1 MFSHWRLCTNIFPLA
16 SLRFEIETRYSVL
29 LNFLFVIVIY
39 SGGMPIMLFLA
50 SLNFGI
56 AFFVD
61 KYCLLK
67 ICKRPARYDAQ
78 LARMLVEL
86 LPMAIVMQLR

>member
-1 MFSHWRLCTNIFPLA
+1 
-16 SLRFEIETRYSVL
+16 
-29 LNFLFVIVIY
+29 
-39 SGGMPIMLFLA
+39 MPIMLFLA